1 MGLVT
6 KIVGAV
12 TAGAGA
18 VVVFYG
24 ISDPQLS
31 WIYYFIGLIVMS
43 IGFSLFS
50 AGGRGAE
57 ERKPPP
63 PTVTEIRCDN
73 PECTFK
79 EIRDFQKGDY
89 ILKPIDVP
97 CPKCQS
103 SMTIH
108 GVYVVREEPDEKYAI

>member
-1 MGLVT
+1 MGLVS
-6 KIVGAV
+6 KFLGIIIAV
-12 TAGAGA
+12 S
-18 VVVFYG
+18 G
-24 ISDPQLS
+24 IAILFFGSSDPVWS
-31 WIYYFIGLIVMS
+31 FGYYILGLILMS
-43 IGFSLFS
+43 VGLTLVTSRQD
-50 AGGRGAE
+50 AKDK
-57 ERKPPP
+57 KPPP

-89 ILKPIDVP
+89 ILKPMDAQ

-108 GVYVVREEPDEKYAI
+108 GVYVVREEEPE